1 MFSSFPGSHAG
12 YYVTFTSHLSLG
24 SASLWQPLRF
34 PFLWWPWQFWGALV
48 RNIGECPLLQFVGC
62 FSLRGSKPIQ
72 EGGVLMTHPSSRAT
86 CFLFCF
92 VSFVLHAEVPRL
104 GVKSELQLPAYT
116 TATATQEPSCVC
128 NLYYSLQQH
137 RILNPVREARDQ
149 TRNLMVPSQIHFRCT
164 TMRTPKLFLSIKKEG
179 MLPMTSYEADLF
191 LF

>member
-34 PFLWWPWQFWGALV
+34 PFLWWPWQFWGVLV

-72 EGGVLMTHPSSRAT
+72 EGRVLMTHPSSRAT

-116 TATATQEPSCVC
+116 TTIATWDPSWTCE
-128 NLYYSLQQH
+128 LHHSSWQRQ
-137 RILNPVREARDQ
+137 ILNPLNEARNQ
-149 TRNLMVPSQIHFRCT
+149 TPNLMVPSQIRFRGT
-164 TMRTPKLFLSIKKEG
+164 KTGTPW
-179 MLPMTSYEADLF
+179 LPLKWWKQLWTRAD
-191 LF
+191 